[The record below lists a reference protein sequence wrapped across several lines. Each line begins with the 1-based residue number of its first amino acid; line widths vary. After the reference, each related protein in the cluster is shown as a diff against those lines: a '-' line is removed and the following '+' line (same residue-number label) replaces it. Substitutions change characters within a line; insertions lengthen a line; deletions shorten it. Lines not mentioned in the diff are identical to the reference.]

1 MFSALC
7 KRANKKLDASRIL
20 VGIIVNIIIAI
31 LVDLVLS
38 FFCFIGWLGTG
49 FIVYLQFYLSGK
61 SFLETIKKM

>member
-38 FFCFIGWLGTG
+38 FIRFIGWLGTG